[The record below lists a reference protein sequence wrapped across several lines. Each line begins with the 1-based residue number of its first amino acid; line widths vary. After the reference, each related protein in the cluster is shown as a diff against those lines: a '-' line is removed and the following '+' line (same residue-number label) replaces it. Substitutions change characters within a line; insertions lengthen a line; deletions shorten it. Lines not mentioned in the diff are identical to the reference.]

1 MMKLCLVEYKQV
13 KYGFTKYLNSV
24 SYLIRFYLL
33 FLCLTY
39 FEERYANRLSI
50 EGLQMFSLGKS
61 TPPYTIAAYIKGKKV
76 TKNFIIYFVL

>member
-1 MMKLCLVEYKQV
+1 MFGRIQTSQV
-13 KYGFTKYLNSV
+13 WFYEIPEFGELFNSILFIISF
-24 SYLIRFYLL
+24 SYLFK
-33 FLCLTY
+33 
-39 FEERYANRLSI
+39 ERYANRLSI